1 MSGKLQLRPSSF
13 LLLSLLL
20 VILLNPV
27 LDHGDWRRLVLG
39 ALVKKKAGSSLRS
52 E

>member
-1 MSGKLQLRPSSF
+1 MPGKLRPRPDLLLLLS

-27 LDHGDWRRLVLG
+27 FDHGDWRKL
-39 ALVKKKAGSSLRS
+39 ALVASTVAIHKPR
-52 E
+52 

>member
-1 MSGKLQLRPSSF
+1 MPGKLRPRPDLL

-27 LDHGDWRRLVLG
+27 FDHGDWRKL
-39 ALVKKKAGSSLRS
+39 ALVASTVAIHKPR
-52 E
+52 